1 MLHKPLFGITRRA
14 KIMPALPKRLSSAR
28 NFAWGLTALVLAF
41 SAACANDAPAA
52 TEWPPAVA
60 PTVIAP
66 PLTVTPP
73 APAAPAVTPG
83 PAAANRPPAGP
94 PTATPSPTLAAAT
107 APPLPPAVANPT
119 ATPPPPIVLPT
130 VPLPADFI
138 PFVQLAAGA
147 DVQCGLRADGRL
159 FCRGKDNQRVPQ
171 VWSAARFRQV
181 TVGQAYA
188 CGLLRDGVL
197 SCWGAATYGKTAAPP
212 GQFTAVAA
220 GKHHACALDT
230 DGYAQCWGFDA
241 QGRTNPPA
249 GVAFTAIAA
258 GGAHSCGLTGAGALR
273 CWGNNVR
280 GQANNHSGPF
290 QALTLGRE
298 NTCAL
303 RPDGAA
309 WCQGNDA
316 AGQSGPPPGAFTQIA
331 AGEWHTCGLR
341 PAGQVECWGGDF
353 GVELAAPAG
362 RFTAISG
369 GGVSGGA
376 AINGDEDLFCALT
389 AGYPVCWRYRRGFPQ
404 PAAEPVGIA
413 YTEASGEELQEPVDL
428 LPWPGGRLAIVE
440 REGLIL
446 LCDYRAEVYC
456 ELSGNPPILDL
467 TDRTDT
473 TAAESGMLSAA
484 LDPDFDRHPF
494 LYVYY
499 TLRANPRKVR
509 LSRFPVADSRADPA
523 AERVILELPMPD
535 DYHFGGGLRFGPDG
549 MLYLGIGD
557 NRTVEQAQN
566 TASLRGK
573 ILRINIRN
581 PNPEQPE
588 PADNP
593 APPFPESP
601 PEIWASGLQNPWRMS
616 FDAAGRLWVGDVGS
630 MGAKAAEEISIASAG
645 ANLGW
650 PLFEGHLCYGGE
662 TQCAELADYTPPLA
676 TYGREDGCAIIWGGE
691 YRGANLPRLTGAHLF
706 ADYCRSQIWALTLD
720 ETGGWSRRLIAT
732 GGQNIT
738 AFGTDA
744 AGEMYLLSPNR
755 QLLKL
760 DPAFSFGD

>member
-1 MLHKPLFGITRRA
+1 MLQPLFGIPHCP
-14 KIMPALPKRLSSAR
+14 KIMPSLPKRLSPAR
-28 NFAWGLTALVLAF
+28 NFALGLTALALSLAF
-41 SAACANDAPAA
+41 SAACANDAS
-52 TEWPPAVA
+52 TA
-60 PTVIAP
+60 PGPP
-66 PLTVTPP
+66 PLTVAPP
-73 APAAPAVTPG
+73 APAAPAATPG
-83 PAAANRPPAGP
+83 PTAANPPPAALP
-94 PTATPSPTLAAAT
+94 TAAPPPTPAAPTATPLSPA
-107 APPLPPAVANPT
+107 ANPT
-119 ATPPPPIVLPT
+119 ATPPPPLVLPT
-130 VPLPADFI
+130 VSLPADFI
-138 PFVQLAAGA
+138 PFVRLAAGSI
-147 DVQCGLRADGRL
+147 VQCGLRADGRL
-159 FCRGKDNQRVPQ
+159 SCRGKDNQRVPQ

-188 CGLLRDGVL
+188 CGLLMDGVL

-230 DGYAQCWGFDA
+230 AGYAQCWGFDA

-258 GGAHSCGLTGAGALR
+258 GGAHSCGLTVAGALR

-280 GQANNHSGPF
+280 GQANNHPGPF

-303 RPDGAA
+303 RLDGAA

-316 AGQSGPPPGAFTQIA
+316 AGQSSPPPGAFTQIA

-341 PAGQVECWGGDF
+341 PEGRVECWGGDF

-362 RFTAISG
+362 RFTALSG

-376 AINGDEDLFCALT
+376 AINGDEDLFCALA

-404 PAAEPVGIA
+404 PAAEPVEIA
-413 YTEASGEELQEPVDL
+413 YTEASGEDLQEPVDL
-428 LPWPGGRLAIVE
+428 LPWPGGSLAVVE

-473 TAAESGMLSAA
+473 TAAESGLLSAA

-509 LSRFPVADSRADPA
+509 LSRFPVAADRADPA
-523 AERVILELPMPD
+523 AERVLLELPMPD
-535 DYHFGGGLRFGPDG
+535 AYHFGGGLRFGPDG

-557 NRTVEQAQN
+557 NRTAEQAQN
-566 TASLRGK
+566 PASMRGK
-573 ILRINIRN
+573 ILRINIRS

-588 PADNP
+588 QAPAANP
-593 APPFPESP
+593 PRPFPESP

-630 MGAKAAEEISIASAG
+630 MGAKAAEEISIAPAG

-662 TQCAELADYTPPLA
+662 TQCAALTDYAPPLA
-676 TYGREDGCAIIWGGE
+676 TYGRAEGCAIIWGGQ
-691 YRGANLPRLTGAHLF
+691 YRGANLPRLVGSYLF
-706 ADYCRSQIWALTLD
+706 ADYCRGQIWALTP
-720 ETGGWSRRLIAT
+720 EQTGGWSRRLIAT
-732 GGQNIT
+732 GGQNII
-738 AFGTDA
+738 AFGADA

-760 DPAFSFGD
+760 DPAFSFDD